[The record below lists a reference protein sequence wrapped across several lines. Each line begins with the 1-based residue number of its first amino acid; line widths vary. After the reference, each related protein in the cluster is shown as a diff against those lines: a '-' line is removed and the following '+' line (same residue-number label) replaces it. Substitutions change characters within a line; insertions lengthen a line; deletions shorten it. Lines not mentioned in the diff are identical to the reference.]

1 MAELERRFI
10 MSETLGILISA
21 ILGVA
26 FSCLFFFITKPIYE
40 DNMID
45 LIIAKELLIRDKKV
59 DRKSINEIKNE
70 IRKRRRR

>member
-1 MAELERRFI
+1 MVEIERKI
-10 MSETLGILISA
+10 TMSETLGILISA
-21 ILGVA
+21 ILGVS
-26 FSCLFFFITKPIYE
+26 FSCLLYFITKPIYE

-45 LIIAKELLIRDKKV
+45 LIIAEELLIRDKKV